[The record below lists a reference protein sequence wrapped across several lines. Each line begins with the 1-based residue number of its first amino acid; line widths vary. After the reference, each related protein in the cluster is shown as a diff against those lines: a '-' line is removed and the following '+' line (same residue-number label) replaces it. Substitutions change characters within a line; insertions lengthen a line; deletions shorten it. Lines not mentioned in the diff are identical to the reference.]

1 METKP
6 TDRDVI
12 VKKPRL
18 WRRYLLLS
26 VAGLLFIG
34 LGPYL
39 YSRLAASSRICRI
52 YSDSDTTPRASNFDP
67 DSLSVVIF
75 NIAHGRGPVDSNLEE
90 GGQQKR
96 ERIQR
101 IAEFLQQTDAD
112 IIILN
117 EVDFSSTWSGHQ
129 NQAQAIAAAAGYPFR
144 GEQRNLD
151 FRFIY
156 GSWKFGNAILSRF
169 PISSS
174 TVIDYPPVR
183 WWEPYLVG
191 KKRGAMF
198 SVKLPNDQ
206 TINVVPVHLE
216 HRSEE
221 ARFESANN
229 IIEAVSQNKAPTVV
243 GGDFN
248 STPTGMSGTRSVEG
262 LGNTIDLL
270 NRSELLNGPTLE
282 GTDNDF
288 TYPSDEPRIAID
300 WIFTTQN
307 SELIEHRVIQSDLS
321 DHLPVLARIRLDS
334 ATKTK

>member
-6 TDRDVI
+6 TDNDVI

-52 YSDSDTTPRASNFDP
+52 YSDSETTPRASNFDP

-90 GGQQKR
+90 GGQQKK

-112 IIILN
+112 IVILN

-221 ARFESANN
+221 AR
-229 IIEAVSQNKAPTVV
+229 
-243 GGDFN
+243 